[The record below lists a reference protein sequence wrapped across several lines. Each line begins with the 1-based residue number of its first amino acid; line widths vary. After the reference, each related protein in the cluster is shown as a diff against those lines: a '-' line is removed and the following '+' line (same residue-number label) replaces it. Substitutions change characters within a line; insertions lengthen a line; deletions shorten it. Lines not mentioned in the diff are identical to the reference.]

1 MMKAECIGRVAGVRE
16 MSDLNSLT
24 EREAER
30 YDRQMLIGEW
40 GRTGQMKL
48 KQAGVVVAGVGG
60 LGCSAAI
67 YLCAAGVGRIRIIDS
82 DRVELNNL
90 NRQILYW
97 EHDVGRYKAESA
109 KEKLER
115 LNSDVVV
122 EAVKTAITERNS
134 EELIQGFDVVVD
146 GMDNFRT
153 RFLLNE
159 ACVNHG
165 IPFVHGSIYGFVGFM
180 TTIVPHKTPC
190 LRCIYPE
197 PVPERMEKFPVVGA
211 TPAAIASLQATEALK
226 LITGIGRP
234 YLGKLL
240 FWDGEDMTFSEIS
253 LIKRTDCPVC
263 AADYTIPP
271 NPKGG

>member
-1 MMKAECIGRVAGVRE
+1 
-16 MSDLNSLT
+16 LT
-24 EREAER
+24 EREVER

-40 GRTGQMKL
+40 GQAGQAKL
-48 KQAGVVVAGVGG
+48 KRAGAVVAGVGG
-60 LGCSAAI
+60 LGCPAAI

-90 NRQILYW
+90 NRQILHW
-97 EHDVGRYKAESA
+97 EHDIGRYKAESA

-115 LNSDVVV
+115 LNSDVAV
-122 EAVKTAITERNS
+122 EAVKIAITDRNS
-134 EELIQGFDVVVD
+134 RELIQGFNVVVD

-159 ACVNHG
+159 ACVKDE
-165 IPFVHGSIYGFVGFM
+165 IPFVYGSIYSFQGFM

-197 PVPERMEKFPVVGA
+197 PPPELEKFPVVGT
-211 TPAAIASLQATEALK
+211 TPAAIASLQVTEALK

-234 YLGKLL
+234 HSGKLL
-240 FWDGEDMTFSEIS
+240 FWDGEDMSFREIK
-253 LIKRTDCPVC
+253 IMKRTDCPVC
-263 AADYTIPP
+263 
-271 NPKGG
+271 G